1 MNLNELKDKAYQ
13 CAIAHCFHE
22 EEHSDEHYIFL
33 VISELM
39 EAVEA
44 DRKGKKPA
52 IEQFNC
58 GVSYPKNNFKQVY
71 DCCIKGTVA
80 EELADACI
88 RLLDLAGLRKI
99 NVEIPDDTWN
109 EIVKD
114 LRPDA
119 KSQYSFS
126 ETMFHI
132 CENITD
138 KYKHD
143 NIGDVILSSIVLIKI
158 VCHVYDIDLDWHIKM
173 KMKYNE
179 MRENKHGKRY

>member
-1 MNLNELKDKAYQ
+1 MNLNELRDKAYQ
-13 CAIAHCFHE
+13 CAIAHGFHE
-22 EEHSDEHYIFL
+22 EEHSDEHYLCL

-71 DCCIKGTVA
+71 DCCIKGTVD

-88 RLLDLAGLRKI
+88 RLLDLAGFRNLNLNRFAIANVVSKKKI
-99 NVEIPDDTWN
+99 FT
-109 EIVKD
+109 
-114 LRPDA
+114 
-119 KSQYSFS
+119 
-126 ETMFHI
+126 
-132 CENITD
+132 ENIYAIMKD
-138 KYKHD
+138 IMNYKYSLEERVNYAITQIFGLAD
-143 NIGDVILSSIVLIKI
+143 ILG
-158 VCHVYDIDLDWHIKM
+158 IDLIWHVEQ

-179 MRENKHGKRY
+179 MRENRHGKRY